1 MALRSMTGFGRSEQ
15 TLSDIRISVELK
27 SVNSRFLD
35 LNLRMP
41 KKFNALEGRIR
52 KRVKDYLSRGKLDLY
67 LMYEDF
73 SVERGKLCLNLSL
86 AREYYAALSQ
96 IAEALSIRNEPQ
108 ASRIAEFPDV
118 LLLTEEEGDREKFWA
133 RLNPCLTE
141 ALESFLENRE
151 AEGIN
156 LGEDLLAKLRE
167 MEEIVQKI
175 EKRSPEIV
183 RLHERH
189 LREKL
194 SELLSDTEIDEGRLM
209 QEMVLYTDKLCTDEE
224 LVRLHSHIDN
234 MRRKLTEGGT
244 VGRELDF
251 LAQEMNREA
260 NTILSKANDMLVSED
275 AIHLKTLIEKIR
287 EQVQNLE

>member
-118 LLLTEEEGDREKFWA
+118 LLLTEEEGDREKLWA
-133 RLNPCLTE
+133 RLNACLTE

-151 AEGIN
+151 AEGAN

-175 EKRSPEIV
+175 EKRSPCVSMRDISGRSSASFSAIRRSMRGGSCRRWSSTRISFV
-183 RLHERH
+183 R
-189 LREKL
+189 
-194 SELLSDTEIDEGRLM
+194 
-209 QEMVLYTDKLCTDEE
+209 
-224 LVRLHSHIDN
+224 
-234 MRRKLTEGGT
+234 MRSSSAFT
-244 VGRELDF
+244 VIS
-251 LAQEMNREA
+251 
-260 NTILSKANDMLVSED
+260 TI
-275 AIHLKTLIEKIR
+275 
-287 EQVQNLE
+287 